1 MRQEANPNN
10 QMKREKILMKEGSHD
25 NILKAPEMAEEIMP
39 KIDSILS
46 KLRALESK
54 IGRIENHVGSVD
66 DVLSELREKVWQF

>member
-10 QMKREKILMKEGSHD
+10 QMKREKNIDERRQSGPSD

-54 IGRIENHVGSVD
+54 IRRIENCVGSVD
-66 DVLSELREKVWQF
+66 DVLSQLREKV